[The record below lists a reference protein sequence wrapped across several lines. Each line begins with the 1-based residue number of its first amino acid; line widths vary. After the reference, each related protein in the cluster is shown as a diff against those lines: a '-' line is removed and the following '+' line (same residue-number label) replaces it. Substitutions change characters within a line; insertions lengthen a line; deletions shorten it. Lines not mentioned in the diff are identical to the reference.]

1 MHQHPLEE
9 VTKMTHGVMPPPPP
23 APPLEIKTT
32 KYDNLIPISKADY
45 EALRGWITKDRKLH
59 YPILINQNGDVL
71 DGHNRLKI
79 CKELGIEPRFE
90 TTYFDNDLEEERFV
104 RLINVNRRHMN
115 DYQKAEQA
123 LALEPIEAELARQ
136 RQLAGKKTTETLGSF
151 EPKVKGRVKEIVSK
165 DVNLSPT
172 TYFRAKTII
181 QKAPEELKEKVRT
194 GKSTINNVY
203 TQVMRL
209 EDRDIPKPKP
219 PEGQYDVILCDPPW
233 TYDIPGRGTPQ
244 NHYPVM
250 SDDELLSL
258 HIPAAENAILFL
270 WTTYPK
276 LDVAIDTIRSWGF
289 TYKSSLVWVKDK
301 IGTGFYFRGQHELL
315 LLAVKGAGIGVP
327 AEQDRHSSVL
337 SAPREEHSKKPT
349 EVYEMIERMY
359 PSRARIELFARGK
372 PREGWTTWG
381 LETTT
386 EELDQTC
393 ENE

>member
-1 MHQHPLEE
+1 
-9 VTKMTHGVMPPPPP
+9 MPPPPP

-45 EALRGWITKDRKLH
+45 EALRGWIAKDRKLH

-71 DGHNRLKI
+71 DGHNRLKV

-136 RQLAGKKTTETLGSF
+136 RQLAGKKTTETLGSN

-194 GKSTINNVY
+194 GKSTINNAY
-203 TQVMRL
+203 TQVMRA

-250 SDDELLSL
+250 TDDELKAMY
-258 HIPAAENAILFL
+258 IPAADNAILFL

-289 TYKSSLVWVKDK
+289 TYRSNLVWVKDK
-301 IGTGFYFRGQHELL
+301 IGTGFYFRGKHELL
-315 LLAVKGAGIGVP
+315 LLAVKGDGIGVP
-327 AEQDRHSSVL
+327 AEADRHPSVL
-337 SAPREEHSKKPT
+337 LAPRTEHSSKPA
-349 EVYEMIERMY
+349 EAYQIIERMY
-359 PSRARIELFARGK
+359 PNRIRIELFARGK
-372 PREGWTTWG
+372 PREGWKTWG

-386 EELDQTC
+386 EELNQTC